1 MPEKIIKFVLFLFL
15 AMQGCNKTPK
25 PTATPLWVL
34 KTTYPIVAIL
44 DLDNEFIAASCLD
57 GFLLIKKGSVNFT
70 RHIPIT
76 GRAPGGIWVDGHYL
90 YYGSADHFFRC
101 YDIDRQ
107 TLQWEYP
114 TLLPNEALPVTDEH
128 NMYGGSRDHTLYA
141 IDKFSGVLK
150 WKFQTQGPI
159 YAQPLL
165 CDSLLIIGSWDTR
178 LYALLRKTGKK
189 VWEFTAQSGVDQMP
203 LVIGHTLWFSNY
215 DYHVYGVDLRTGELK
230 NHFSATNAFEF
241 NGALWQHTLIFSG
254 IDRRLYFL
262 DLLTGQMQVK
272 GTLPIAISTSPL
284 VLDHGLFTGHYD
296 GSLNCWQLPAMSRTR
311 LYCFNDRVIALSSDG
326 QFLWASSADQTL
338 ARFPLDDVIFN
349 K

>member
-15 AMQGCNKTPK
+15 VMQGCKEKYK
-25 PTATPLWVL
+25 PAATPLWVL
-34 KTTYPIVAIL
+34 KTTYPVVTIQN
-44 DLDNEFIAASCLD
+44 LDNEFIGASCLD
-57 GFLLIKKGSVNFT
+57 RFLLIKKDSVNLT
-70 RHIPIT
+70 RHIPIP
-76 GRAPGGIWVDGHYL
+76 GRTPGGMWLNGHYL

-165 CDSLLIIGSWDTR
+165 CDSLLLIGSWDSR
-178 LYALLRKTGKK
+178 LYALRRETGKK
-189 VWEFTAQSGVDQMP
+189 VWEFAAQSGIDQIP

-215 DYHVYGVDLRTGELK
+215 DYHVYGVDLRTGGLK

-241 NGALWQHTLIFSG
+241 NGALWQYTLIFSG
-254 IDRRLYFL
+254 IDRRFYFL
-262 DLLTGQMQVK
+262 DLLTDQLQVK
-272 GTLPIAISTSPL
+272 GASPVAVSTSPL
-284 VLDHGLFTGHYD
+284 VSTHFLFTGHYD
-296 GSLNCWQLPAMSRTR
+296 GSLYCWQLPAMTGTC
-311 LYCFNDRVIALSSDG
+311 LYRFQDRVITLSSDG
-326 QFLWASSADQTL
+326 RFLWASSGDQTL
-338 ARFPLDDVIFN
+338 ACFRLENIIFE